1 MFLFGIRDEN
11 TLKTLI
17 DELSKDWGF
26 KGFNFIEKY
35 LTKPSVK
42 LEEIMDMDEIPKKWR
57 EICYKNYNI
66 IIWLDHY
73 FELVDDEKDYM
84 DIIPAV
90 LLYKY
95 ITEDH
100 KEKIPYITGKESTD
114 KFMELGLD
122 ISTNPTKYPLCVI
135 YDEC

>member
-11 TLKTLI
+11 TLKILI
-17 DELSKDWGF
+17 NELSKDWGTN
-26 KGFNFIEKY
+26 GLSSIEKY

-42 LEEIMDMDEIPKKWR
+42 VEEIMDMDEIPKKWR
-57 EICYKNYNI
+57 EICYKNYDI

-73 FELVDDEKDYM
+73 FEMVGEENYM
-84 DIIPAV
+84 DIIPAL

-95 ITEDH
+95 IMEDH
-100 KEKIPYITGKESTD
+100 KDKIPYITGKESTD
-114 KFMELGLD
+114 EFMGLGLN